1 MVFRRNYK
9 FSNSLPS
16 AVCFA
21 GVMFLFLFYLLSN
34 SNLLLT
40 EGASLVR
47 LPKGTEVSP
56 PWHAHTVVV
65 AMDKHA
71 NLYFYNQLISI
82 DALGSELK
90 KLSSQDGTED
100 LLLILK
106 ADRGIRHEQ
115 IADFAA
121 MAQRNG
127 VERLWLA
134 TRSGLFDD

>member
-1 MVFRRNYK
+1 MVFKRNYK
-9 FSNSLPS
+9 FSNNLPS
-16 AVCFA
+16 AVSFA

-47 LPKGTEVSP
+47 LPKGTKVSP
-56 PWHAHTVVV
+56 SWYAHTVVV

-71 NLYFYNQLISI
+71 NLYFYNQRIST
-82 DALGSELK
+82 DALGRELNRLTSRK
-90 KLSSQDGTED
+90 GSED

-106 ADRGIRHEQ
+106 ADRDSRHEQ
-115 IADFAA
+115 IAGFAE

-127 VERLWLA
+127 VERIWLA
-134 TRSGLFDD
+134 ARSGLFDD